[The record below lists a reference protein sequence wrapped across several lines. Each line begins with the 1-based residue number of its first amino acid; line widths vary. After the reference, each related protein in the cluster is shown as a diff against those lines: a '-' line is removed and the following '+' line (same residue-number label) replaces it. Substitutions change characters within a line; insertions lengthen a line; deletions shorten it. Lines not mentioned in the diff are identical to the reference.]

1 MGRHQD
7 CAVFELFHMNGYTL
21 FINCYR
27 LLTFINRRF
36 RLKGLTTDSYL
47 GIYKRQL
54 QAMLCLSLCSLLAG
68 VNPHVISVFY
78 YDLSATVHHLVRF
91 IFAVFIVRI

>member
-1 MGRHQD
+1 
-7 CAVFELFHMNGYTL
+7 
-21 FINCYR
+21 
-27 LLTFINRRF
+27 
-36 RLKGLTTDSYL
+36 
-47 GIYKRQL
+47 
-54 QAMLCLSLCSLLAG
+54 MLCLSLCSLLAG